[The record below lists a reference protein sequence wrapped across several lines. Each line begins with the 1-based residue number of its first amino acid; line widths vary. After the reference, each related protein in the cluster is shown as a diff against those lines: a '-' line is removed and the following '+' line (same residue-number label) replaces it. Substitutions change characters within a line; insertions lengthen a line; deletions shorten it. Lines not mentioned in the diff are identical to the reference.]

1 MKTKVIF
8 IALSLFCL
16 LVDWVWGLIALA
28 LLSIYAIVARKNNA
42 LTEGLKGVI
51 SAICN
56 NPALLGLA
64 IGLLI
69 WREINVVVG
78 IIVCISAIIFSVDK
92 TRLQCLSE
100 FRETINA
107 VPQYKAIVI
116 IAVFA
121 LLLINAV
128 SNIFMAVLAII
139 TFVVILNLAYRP
151 QSLKNMRDMLS
162 RFATSIENSTFLKN
176 SAVRIGNRKVSYA
189 ILLIVVLLLNTRQIS
204 LLGVLTA
211 TSMEVAEVSNSEE
224 SNLRVCHRCGKTYLS
239 TDKYFDVQKGY
250 HISCSLNSCAK
261 CAAEIERQND
271 KKAWKEGIKKARNKW
286 VDDNPNEARRRGIQ
300 KF

>member
-1 MKTKVIF
+1 MKAKVIF

-42 LTEGLKGVI
+42 LAEGMKGVI
-51 SAICN
+51 PAICN

-78 IIVCISAIIFSVDK
+78 IIVCISAIIFSADK
-92 TRLQCLSE
+92 NILQRLSRFEETLS
-100 FRETINA
+100 A
-107 VPQYKAIVI
+107 VPQYKAIAI

-121 LLLINAV
+121 FLLLNAV
-128 SNIFMAVLAII
+128 STIFTAVLAVI
-139 TFVVILNLAYRP
+139 TFIVILVLVYRP
-151 QSLKNMRDMLS
+151 QALKKTRDMLS
-162 RFATSIENSTFLKN
+162 RFNNSIENSYFLKDY
-176 SAVRIGNRKVSYA
+176 AVRIGKRKVAYA
-189 ILLIVVLLLNTRQIS
+189 MLLIFVLLLNTRQVS

-211 TSMEVAEVSNSEE
+211 TSMEVAEVSNSGE
-224 SNLRVCHRCGKTYLS
+224 SNLRVCHRCGKTFLS

-261 CAAEIERQND
+261 CSAEIARQND
-271 KKAWKEGIKKARNKW
+271 EKAWKEGIKKARNKW